1 MGGRSISP
9 HNGSVQPAAGEEVS
23 IGETLDPPLGCNGLL
38 RLVSGRRAGRVTVL
52 VPDSSWRFRAAMAM
66 E

>member
-1 MGGRSISP
+1 MTRAP
-9 HNGSVQPAAGEEVS
+9 PNDAVQPVAGEEVS

-38 RLVSGRRAGRVTVL
+38 RLTSGFRADRVTVL
-52 VPDSSWRFRAAMAM
+52 SPDSSWRFLAAMAI